1 MKNALLVCQVQL
13 LVREKHDRA
22 NTYCIRLIA
31 MMFLSSRCLT
41 LKVIPCLSFCF
52 LTAAH
57 SCRRRPGRIPGA
69 RGRTPLH
76 LAAQRDH
83 AAVVDRLLS
92 AGATVDAVDSS
103 GPGPGRVSGCFLG
116 GADEVTGGVC
126 TLNWQVIFFSLLWD
140 VEGCL
145 PFKDSLL

>member
-1 MKNALLVCQVQL
+1 MIDCHDVPFFAMPHAKSRSLADLLFMTYPEILPNHPEEHPMPIVLFLDGSPQL
-13 LVREKHDRA
+13 
-22 NTYCIRLIA
+22 
-31 MMFLSSRCLT
+31 
-41 LKVIPCLSFCF
+41 PC
-52 LTAAH
+52 
-57 SCRRRPGRIPGA
+57 RPGHIPGA